1 MNSESHTRQM
11 LLIGENSK
19 KHIEDFSREF
29 LRNFVELLRTTHG
42 EKKIQI
48 NHFYQQVIQD
58 KSVSLQPWCYLKAG
72 SMC

>member
-1 MNSESHTRQM
+1 M

-19 KHIEDFSREF
+19 KHIEEFSRDF

-42 EKKIQI
+42 EKKIHI

-58 KSVSLQPWCYLKAG
+58 KSVSLQPGWIFER
-72 SMC
+72 

>member
-1 MNSESHTRQM
+1 M

-19 KHIEDFSREF
+19 KHIEEFSRDF
-29 LRNFVELLRTTHG
+29 LKNFVELLRTTHG

-58 KSVSLQPWCYLKAG
+58 KSVSLSSIRVVLCMY
-72 SMC
+72 